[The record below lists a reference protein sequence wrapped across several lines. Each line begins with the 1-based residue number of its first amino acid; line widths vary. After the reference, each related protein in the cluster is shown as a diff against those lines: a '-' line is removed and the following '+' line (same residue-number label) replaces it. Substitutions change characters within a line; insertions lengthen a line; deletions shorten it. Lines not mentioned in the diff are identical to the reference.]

1 MTQET
6 QVQTTQADEG
16 AVQAAQRPEYVPATD
31 IVETEDGFLLVSDM
45 PGVDSQSLDVEIED
59 DVLTVEGRTAPFE
72 PEGMDW
78 LFAEKPAGDY
88 RRRFT
93 IPSDVDRSGI
103 EAKIANGVLRV
114 TLPKAEHAK
123 PRKIEVQ
130 AG

>member
-6 QVQTTQADEG
+6 NVQTTQTDET
-16 AVQAAQRPEYVPATD
+16 ALQAARRPEYAPATD
-31 IVETEDGFLLVSDM
+31 VVETENGFLLVSDM

-59 DVLTVEGRTAPFE
+59 DVLTIEGRTASFE
-72 PEGMDW
+72 PEGLDS

-88 RRRFT
+88 QRRFT
-93 IPSDVDRSGI
+93 IPADVDRSGI
-103 EAKIANGVLRV
+103 EARIANGVLRV
-114 TLPKAEHAK
+114 TLPKAEQAK